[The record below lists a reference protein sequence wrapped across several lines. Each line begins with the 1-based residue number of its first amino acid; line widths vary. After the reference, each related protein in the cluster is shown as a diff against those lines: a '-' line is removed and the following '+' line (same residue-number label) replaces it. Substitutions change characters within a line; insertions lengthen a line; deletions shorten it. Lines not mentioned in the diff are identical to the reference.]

1 MTRSEAG
8 VSRAERG
15 RLGFLPFHHVCLA
28 SCDLPLLQCCGRRA
42 WDHWTAAPGCDHAM
56 GCAERSGGATPLRV
70 VDRGEM
76 QISDRESGTGKG
88 MHEALNTAST
98 ARARCSE
105 SSGAGRRGRPPVLS
119 MGRAQGETGYPA
131 KRASALGADYNYS
144 LAAPGGVPGHTWHP
158 EHTPYLDTW
167 GEPARASR
175 ARSCPGYP

>member
-1 MTRSEAG
+1 MGQVRAAMTRSEAG

-15 RLGFLPFHHVCLA
+15 RLGFLTFHHVCLA
-28 SCDLPLLQCCGRRA
+28 SCDRSAMLRTAGMGSLDSGARMRSCDGLCG
-42 WDHWTAAPGCDHAM
+42 
-56 GCAERSGGATPLRV
+56 AERRCYALTR
-70 VDRGEM
+70 RGEM
-76 QISDRESGTGKG
+76 QISDRKSGTGKG

-105 SSGAGRRGRPPVLS
+105 SSGAGRGGRPPVLS

-144 LAAPGGVPGHTWHP
+144 LAAPGGVPAHTWHP

-167 GEPARASR
+167 EEPA
-175 ARSCPGYP
+175 